1 MRRTAMVLAAAVFM
15 VLLTAT
21 SVSIALADPPE
32 KWGHKC
38 HEKNE
43 KIGIKG
49 DENCGFHYSPDNR

>member
-21 SVSIALADPPE
+21 SVSIAFAAPS
-32 KWGHKC
+32 KKRGHKC
-38 HEKNE
+38 HEENE

>member
-1 MRRTAMVLAAAVFM
+1 MRRTVMLLTAVVFM
-15 VLLTAT
+15 VLLTAA
-21 SVSIALADPPE
+21 SASIAFAVPPE
-32 KWGHKC
+32 KWGHEC